1 MKENKK
7 ITDLSDLRSIFG
19 LPHQAESEPNSV
31 RKGGNSTQDLSQ
43 TLRIHL
49 MRLKGNKE
57 ATVIKGFTMPDE
69 TITDLAK
76 SLKQKCGVGGT
87 AKEKEIILQGNHR
100 EKVLK
105 ILQELGFKNTKLAG
119 G

>member
-1 MKENKK
+1 MKEIKK
-7 ITDLSDLRSIFG
+7 INDLSDLRSIFG
-19 LPHQAESEPNSV
+19 LPDPVEPEPNTV
-31 RKGGNSTQDLSQ
+31 KKVKNTTQDTSQ
-43 TLRIHL
+43 FLRIHL
-49 MRLKGNKE
+49 LRLKGNKE
-57 ATVIKGFTMPDE
+57 ATVIKGFTMSDE
-69 TITDLAK
+69 AITDLAK

-105 ILQELGFKNTKLAG
+105 LLQELGFKNIKLAG

>member
-1 MKENKK
+1 MKEIKK
-7 ITDLSDLRSIFG
+7 INDLSDLRSVFG
-19 LPHQAESEPNSV
+19 LPDQIEPETNSV
-31 RKGGNSTQDLSQ
+31 RKTGNSPQDLSQ

-49 MRLKGNKE
+49 LRLKGNKE
-57 ATVIKGFTMPDE
+57 ATIIKGFTMPDE
-69 TITDLAK
+69 SITDLAK

-105 ILQELGFKNTKLAG
+105 LLQELGFKNTKIAG